1 MLSFTYEEIDKM
13 RGRKVSNSQKVLIAK
28 LHIEG
33 KTHQEISEETGLARI
48 TVIRYLNHDEDVKD
62 MIQYLEQ
69 RYKDEMFNKSIDMIK
84 EGYNK

>member
-1 MLSFTYEEIDKM
+1 M

-33 KTHQEISEETGLARI
+33 KTNQEISEETGLARI
-48 TVIRYLNHDEDVKD
+48 TVIRYLNHDEETKD
-62 MIQYLEQ
+62 MILYLEQ
-69 RYKDEMFNKSIDMIK
+69 QFKNDVFNKSIEMIK